1 MAYEVLARKWRPQ
14 TFDEVVGQDH
24 VVKTL
29 KNAITQNRIS
39 QAYLLAGP
47 RGTGKT
53 TLARI
58 FAKALNCKDGPT
70 VTPCGVCPACMDIAN
85 GTAFDVTEIDGASN
99 NKVED
104 VHSKIID
111 TVNFEPTGGKFR
123 IYYIDEVHMLSTSAF
138 NALLKT
144 LEEPPDYVKFI
155 FATTEPDKV
164 LTTILSRCQ
173 RFDLRRISIPVI
185 VQQLKKIAAVEGID
199 IDDDA
204 LLAIARGADGGMR
217 DAQSSFDQMI
227 SFTGKT
233 IREADVLSVFGLVA
247 RGSIEDIAGSILKGD
262 VAELL
267 RIVNDLDTSGKDL
280 RRLAGEL
287 INHFR
292 NLLVCIQLNDDTSRI
307 DLTDAQK
314 ATLSEQAK
322 LSSATAVLTIVENL
336 IELES
341 KMRLSLTPRTIL
353 ETALIR
359 CARASDLVDL
369 QTILKK
375 LADLTAGGGDDDPQ
389 RKHARIARA
398 AAPVKTEPAAQRL
411 ARTPSAP
418 IPQPESD
425 LDSRALSEVE
435 RNERIIEIPVV
446 KEALKIFDGKI
457 TDIRH
462 K

>member
-24 VVKTL
+24 VVRTL

-70 VTPCGVCPACMDIAN
+70 IKPCGVCSSCVDIAN
-85 GTAFDVTEIDGASN
+85 GSALDVAEIDGASN
-99 NKVED
+99 NGVAD
-104 VHSKIID
+104 VHEKIID
-111 TVNFEPTGGKFR
+111 TVNFQPTGGKFR

-144 LEEPPDYVKFI
+144 LEEPPPYVKFI
-155 FATTEPDKV
+155 FATTDPDKV

-185 VQQLKKIAAVEGID
+185 VAQLKQIAAAEEID
-199 IDDDA
+199 IDADA
-204 LLAIARGADGGMR
+204 LLAIARGAEGGMR
-217 DAQSSFDQMI
+217 DAQSSLDQMI
-227 SFTGKT
+227 SFIGKT

-247 RGSIEDIAGSILKGD
+247 RGSIEEIAGAVLKGD
-262 VAELL
+262 VATVLRLVNEL
-267 RIVNDLDTSGKDL
+267 DSSGKDL

-292 NLLVCIQLNDDTSRI
+292 NLLVCIQLNGDVSRL

-314 ATLSEQAK
+314 GTLAQQAK
-322 LSSATAVLTIVENL
+322 ISSATAVLTIVENL

-375 LADLTAGGGDDDPQ
+375 LTDLTSGGGDDDQ
-389 RKHARIARA
+389 QQKRVRIARA
-398 AAPVKTEPAAQRL
+398 AAPVKTEPVAPVVPQTDPAP
-411 ARTPSAP
+411 ATPA
-418 IPQPESD
+418 ET
-425 LDSRALSEVE
+425 LRNDSELTEIE
-435 RNERIIEIPVV
+435 KNERTIEIPVV
-446 KEALKIFDGKI
+446 KEALKIFDGRI

>member
-39 QAYLLAGP
+39 QAYLFAGP

-70 VTPCGVCPACMDIAN
+70 VTPCGVCPACIDIAN

-99 NKVED
+99 NGVAD
-104 VHSKIID
+104 VHEKIID
-111 TVNFEPTGGKFR
+111 TVNFQPTGGKFR

-185 VQQLKKIAAVEGID
+185 VRQLKKIAAEAGID

-217 DAQSSFDQMI
+217 DAQSSLDQMI

-247 RGSIEDIAGSILKGD
+247 RGSIEDIAGTILKGD

-292 NLLVCIQLNDDTSRI
+292 NLLVCIQLNGDTSRI

-375 LADLTAGGGDDDPQ
+375 LADLTAGGGDDDSQ
-389 RKHARIARA
+389 QKHARIARA
-398 AAPVKTEPAAQRL
+398 AAPVKTEPAAQCL

-418 IPQPESD
+418 IPQPESN

-435 RNERIIEIPVV
+435 QNERIIEIPVV